1 MSDWNGRG
9 MTYYSLPAPE
19 SDVVWDEAPN
29 YVKMAATRSARAA
42 RVLGIYRRRGWNP
55 SAASREYSA
64 AREALHAA
72 IDRWEFEENN
82 PSLF

>member
-1 MSDWNGRG
+1 MSDRHARG

-19 SDVVWDEAPN
+19 SDVVWDEAPA
-29 YVKMAATRSARAA
+29 YVKMAATRSARAF

-64 AREALHAA
+64 AREALHSA

-82 PSLF
+82 PALF